1 MLEDGRIHYARNC
14 GGCHGANVAAGGVL
28 PDLHFSPML
37 ATEESWRAVVIDG
50 ALAER
55 GMMSFSEN
63 LTAAEAE
70 AMRSYVVSQAHA
82 AQ

>member
-1 MLEDGRIHYARNC
+1 MTTLRLPLQLQARLDALPA
-14 GGCHGANVAAGGVL
+14 GLQAHISRVREIARALAETHG
-28 PDLHFSPML
+28 
-37 ATEESWRAVVIDG
+37 IDG
-50 ALAER
+50 ALADR

-70 AMRSYVVSQAHA
+70 AMRSYVVSQAHV

>member
-1 MLEDGRIHYARNC
+1 
-14 GGCHGANVAAGGVL
+14 
-28 PDLHFSPML
+28 ML
-37 ATEESWRAVVIDG
+37 ATEEIWRAVVIDG
-50 ALAER
+50 ALADR